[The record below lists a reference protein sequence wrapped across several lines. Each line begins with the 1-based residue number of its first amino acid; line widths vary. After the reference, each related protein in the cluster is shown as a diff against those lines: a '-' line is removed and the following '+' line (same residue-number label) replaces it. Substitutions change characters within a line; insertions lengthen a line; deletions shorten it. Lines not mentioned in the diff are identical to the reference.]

1 MKRPILFVAFGFV
14 MIAMFNL
21 TEAESRK
28 EKSVLHDLK
37 NVEELKSAFNEDKG
51 NPRLLILLS
60 PT

>member
-21 TEAESRK
+21 TAAESRK
-28 EKSVLHDLK
+28 EGSVLHDLK
-37 NVEELKSAFNEDKG
+37 NVDELKAVFNEDSGK
-51 NPRLLILLS
+51 PRLLVLLS